1 MVTVRSAQN
10 GQSASFSRRRILMS
24 DRKDVETDVET
35 DAEKDAKDAEAKA
48 AETRAAEMTKAAQA
62 KREKW
67 TAAHTRGAETTDAEA
82 QTADAWPK
90 IYGNINVPPLI
101 VHSPDEAE
109 QLSSAR
115 VEVDLAGHEFA
126 LTPAP

>member
-1 MVTVRSAQN
+1 M
-10 GQSASFSRRRILMS
+10 L
-24 DRKDVETDVET
+24 DREDAET
-35 DAEKDAKDAEAKA
+35 DAEKDAKEAEAKA
-48 AETRAAEMTKAAQA
+48 AEIRAAEMTKAAQA

-67 TAAHTRGAETTDAEA
+67 KAAHTTAEMTEAEA
-82 QTADAWPK
+82 QAADTWPK

-109 QLSSAR
+109 QLGSAWA
-115 VEVDLAGHEFA
+115 EVDLAGHGFA